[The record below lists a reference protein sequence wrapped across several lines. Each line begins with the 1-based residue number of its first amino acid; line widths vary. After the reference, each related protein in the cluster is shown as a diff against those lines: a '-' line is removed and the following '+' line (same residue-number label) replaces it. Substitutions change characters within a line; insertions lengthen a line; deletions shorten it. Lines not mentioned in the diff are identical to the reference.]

1 MIEVNDIL
9 NALDSKHGKFARQ
22 PHSKA
27 VINIDTDEYNRYK
40 AEREKILQLN
50 RVSQEVQQLQKD
62 MGDIKMLLQQ
72 LVNGK

>member
-1 MIEVNDIL
+1 MINSI
-9 NALDSKHGKFARQ
+9 DSTSSTSGKFVRQ
-22 PHSKA
+22 PDSKA

-50 RVSQEVQQLQKD
+50 QVSQEVQQLQKD

>member
-1 MIEVNDIL
+1 MIDPTS
-9 NALDSKHGKFARQ
+9 SKHGKFVRQ
-22 PHSKA
+22 HDSKA

-40 AEREKILQLN
+40 AERERILQIN
-50 RVSQEVQQLQKD
+50 QVSREVQLLQKD

>member
-1 MIEVNDIL
+1 MMDL
-9 NALDSKHGKFARQ
+9 TSSKNGKFVRQ
-22 PHSKA
+22 PDSKA

-50 RVSQEVQQLQKD
+50 QVSHEVQQLQKD